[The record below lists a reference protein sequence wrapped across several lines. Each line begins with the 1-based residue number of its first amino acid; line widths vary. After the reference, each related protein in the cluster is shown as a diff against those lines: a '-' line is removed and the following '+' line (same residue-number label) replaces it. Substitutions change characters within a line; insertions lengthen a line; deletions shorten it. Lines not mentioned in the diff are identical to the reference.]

1 MVAFRWLDRL
11 IGLASVALLAR
22 LLAPEDFGLV
32 GYAMLMISLLDLL
45 AELAT
50 EAELIR
56 HQNPDR
62 DYYNAAWTMN
72 VLKGLVM
79 VATMVLLAPLA
90 ADYFREPRVA
100 AVMYVLAAMP
110 LIQSFENIGV
120 VDFRKHLQFD
130 REFRYL
136 LTSRLLGTLV
146 IVIFALALRSHWA
159 LVAGSLARAAI
170 RVLLSYRVHP
180 FRPRFAFARM
190 PDIFRFSRWML
201 VQNFTFGLIERIPA
215 LVIGRIFDASSLAFY
230 NISKEIADLATT
242 EVRAPIRRAL
252 YPGLSKV
259 SASGDAMNSV
269 LVESTAVIA
278 LLTFPVPLGIA
289 LVAPDLVPLF
299 LGGQWGAT
307 VALLQPLAF
316 AAAVTAIDTNSGLAY
331 MATNRP
337 YLTAIGGVVR
347 LIILCALIAALKPR
361 FGLTGVA
368 YAAAAGSVMIVVTDY
383 ALSRRLLGIRAM
395 EFGRVVWRP
404 VVAGLLM
411 IVAVELLRSR
421 MPAAT
426 DVAGHAWSLAASAAA
441 GAAVYVG
448 VVLALWAVT
457 GYPQGAEQRLMDAL
471 RSLRRRRSPA

>member
-1 MVAFRWLDRL
+1 
-11 IGLASVALLAR
+11 
-22 LLAPEDFGLV
+22 
-32 GYAMLMISLLDLL
+32 
-45 AELAT
+45 
-50 EAELIR
+50 
-56 HQNPDR
+56 
-62 DYYNAAWTMN
+62 
-72 VLKGLVM
+72 
-79 VATMVLLAPLA
+79 
-90 ADYFREPRVA
+90 
-100 AVMYVLAAMP
+100 
-110 LIQSFENIGV
+110 
-120 VDFRKHLQFD
+120 
-130 REFRYL
+130 
-136 LTSRLLGTLV
+136 
-146 IVIFALALRSHWA
+146 
-159 LVAGSLARAAI
+159 
-170 RVLLSYRVHP
+170 
-180 FRPRFAFARM
+180 
-190 PDIFRFSRWML
+190 ML
-201 VQNFTFGLIERIPA
+201 VQSFTIGIIERIPA
-215 LVIGRIFDASSLAFY
+215 LVIGRVFDASSLAFY

-259 SASGDAMNSV
+259 SASGDAMKTV
-269 LVESTAVIA
+269 LIDSTGMIA

-316 AAAVTAIDTNSGLAY
+316 AAAITAIDTNSGLAY

-347 LIILCALIAALKPR
+347 LIILCALIAGLAPR

-368 YAAAAGSVMIVVTDY
+368 YSAAAGSVMIVVTDY

-411 IVAVELLRSR
+411 IAAVELLRSR

-426 DVAGHAWSLAASAAA
+426 DVAGHAWSLVASAAA

-457 GYPQGAEQRLMDAL
+457 GYPQGAEPRLMDAL